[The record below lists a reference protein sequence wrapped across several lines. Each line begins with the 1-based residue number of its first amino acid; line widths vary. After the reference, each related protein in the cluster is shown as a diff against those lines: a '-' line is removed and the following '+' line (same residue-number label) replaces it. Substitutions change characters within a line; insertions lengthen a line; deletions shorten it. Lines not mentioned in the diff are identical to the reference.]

1 MTTNRKIR
9 RYQGP
14 PTKEELIALQQA
26 RVERIAKNT
35 KVPWTRYFMAAVMG
49 LLTII
54 IVGGGVMSL
63 ILATGVIAIVSR
75 GRISFRKSP
84 LDK

>member
-1 MTTNRKIR
+1 MTTHPKNRR
-9 RYQGP
+9 HYGP
-14 PTKEELIALQQA
+14 PTREELEALQQA

-35 KVPWTRYFMAAVMG
+35 KVPWARYFMAVVMG

-54 IVGGGVMSL
+54 LVGGGVMSL
-63 ILATGVIAIVSR
+63 ILATGVIAIVSK
-75 GRISFRKSP
+75 GRISYRKSP